1 MNYQDIA
8 QLIQMALSQGKK
20 VWEVVLDCEAE
31 NQGCTR
37 SQIMDRMRER
47 WRVMR
52 ESMAIVGARRSMGG
66 LVGGEASLLQSG
78 DGRLFVGPLLVTVMT
93 RALAVAE
100 ANACMERIVAAPTA
114 GSCGIIPGALSA
126 VAERMGATEEQV
138 LQALFTASGIGIV
151 LASNASISGAEG
163 GCQAECGSA
172 AAMAAAGVVELV
184 GGDPQ
189 QIAEAAALA
198 LKNQLGLVCDPVGG
212 LVEVPCVKRNAFTAV
227 HAVVA
232 AQMAV
237 VGIKSVIPVDEVIS
251 AMHQIGKAMPQELKE
266 TAEGGL
272 AATPTA
278 RRLANLESER

>member
-8 QLIQMALSQGKK
+8 QLIQLALSRGKK

-31 NQGCTR
+31 NQGCTPW
-37 SQIMDRMRER
+37 QMMDRMRER

-52 ESMAIVGARRSMGG
+52 ETMAIVGARRSMGG

-78 DGRLFVGPLLVTVMT
+78 ADRLFIGPLLAAVMT
-93 RALAVAE
+93 RALAAAE

-126 VAERMGATEEQV
+126 VAERIGASEEQV
-138 LQALFTASGIGIV
+138 LQALFTAAGIGIV
-151 LASNASISGAEG
+151 LARNASISGAEG

-172 AAMAAAGVVELV
+172 AAMAAAGIVELV
-184 GGDPQ
+184 GGDSQ

-237 VGIKSVIPVDEVIS
+237 VGIKSVIPVDEVIR
-251 AMHQIGKAMPQELKE
+251 AMHQIGRAMPQELKE
-266 TAEGGL
+266 TAKGGL